1 MITILQ
7 VSKRNKNMKKEKID
21 FYVGIIPKDREKLM
35 QMVNLLNEDTDP
47 NFHVFIKNEFD
58 DPDGYYNFVMNG
70 TFKSYQCFLDEC
82 GSNKFVRSLT
92 HYEE

>member
-1 MITILQ
+1 MTIIIQIL
-7 VSKRNKNMKKEKID
+7 KRNKIMKKEKID

-35 QMVNLLNEDTDP
+35 QMINLLNEDTDP
-47 NFHVFIKNEFD
+47 NFQVFIKNEFD

-70 TFKSYQCFLDEC
+70 TWESYKCFLDEC
-82 GSNKFVRSLT
+82 DKSKFIKSLN